1 MLTVLFAARARIFSF
16 VAKFLMPRCWGMN
29 GSYLGSGT
37 IQHESSA
44 SSEAHHAN
52 RCSNFGHP
60 AIFAIAES
68 CFRKVS
74 GSFIKMSILF
84 TSEEKHAKS
93 IHWSMVAK
101 EVSHWWGASLLYLSH
116 MVRKKHMDNEWNLI
130 LLIPPFGGLK
140 VKVIHR
146 VIFSQHSLSHGQW
159 CLRICPAGR
168 ESPVTGWCQSFPFFS
183 REVFQK

>member
-1 MLTVLFAARARIFSF
+1 MLTVLFAARARIFPF
-16 VAKFLMPRCWGMN
+16 VAKFLMPGCWGMN

-93 IHWSMVAK
+93 IH
-101 EVSHWWGASLLYLSH
+101 
-116 MVRKKHMDNEWNLI
+116 
-130 LLIPPFGGLK
+130 
-140 VKVIHR
+140 
-146 VIFSQHSLSHGQW
+146 
-159 CLRICPAGR
+159 
-168 ESPVTGWCQSFPFFS
+168 
-183 REVFQK
+183 

>member
-16 VAKFLMPRCWGMN
+16 VAKFLMPGCWGMN

-37 IQHESSA
+37 IQNESSA

-74 GSFIKMSILF
+74 GSFIKMSILL
-84 TSEEKHAKS
+84 TSEKQHGGQRSQPLVRCITALLKL
-93 IHWSMVAK
+93 HW
-101 EVSHWWGASLLYLSH
+101 L
-116 MVRKKHMDNEWNLI
+116 KKYMDNE
-130 LLIPPFGGLK
+130 
-140 VKVIHR
+140 
-146 VIFSQHSLSHGQW
+146 
-159 CLRICPAGR
+159 
-168 ESPVTGWCQSFPFFS
+168 
-183 REVFQK
+183 

>member
-1 MLTVLFAARARIFSF
+1 MLTVSLAARARIFSF
-16 VAKFLMPRCWGMN
+16 VAKFLMPGCWGMN
-29 GSYLGSGT
+29 GSNPWVLVP
-37 IQHESSA
+37 IKHESSA

-93 IHWSMVAK
+93 IH
-101 EVSHWWGASLLYLSH
+101 
-116 MVRKKHMDNEWNLI
+116 
-130 LLIPPFGGLK
+130 
-140 VKVIHR
+140 
-146 VIFSQHSLSHGQW
+146 
-159 CLRICPAGR
+159 
-168 ESPVTGWCQSFPFFS
+168 
-183 REVFQK
+183 